1 MEMYFLNENNINL
14 AFDIRTKVFIEEQGI
29 DKDVEIDGTDK
40 DAKNMIL
47 IVNNK
52 PIGTSRLIVIENKM
66 YIGRVAVLKEY
77 RKKGYATHMINF
89 LLNEAKNLGYNE
101 VFIHAQTYV
110 KNFYEKIGFKQF
122 GDEFLEANIPHI
134 HMKITI

>member
-89 LLNEAKNLGYNE
+89 LLNDAKNLGYNE

>member
-1 MEMYFLNENNINL
+1 MEMFFLNENNINI

-29 DKDVEIDGTDK
+29 DKDIEIDGTDK

>member
-1 MEMYFLNENNINL
+1 MKMFFLNKNNINL

-29 DKDVEIDGTDK
+29 DKNVEIDGTDK

-66 YIGRVAVLKEY
+66 YLGRVAILKEY
-77 RKKGYATHMINF
+77 RKKGYATHMIKF
-89 LLNEAKNLGYNE
+89 LLDEAKKLGYNE
-101 VFIHAQTYV
+101 VFIHAQTYA
-110 KNFYEKIGFKQF
+110 KTFYEKIGFKQF
-122 GDEFLEANIPHI
+122 GDDFLEANIPHI

>member
-110 KNFYEKIGFKQF
+110 KNFYEKIGFKKF